1 MSYLKYIERTGYS
14 QELIS
19 AHTHLILVGSV
30 MMMIMGV
37 ALWFFPRAEKEDKKY
52 SPDLILATY
61 WVMTIG
67 TGARFIFQ
75 VIASIGQTATHFT
88 ELSPAHSVQSSGTM
102 KKCSSDNGSSVF
114 PLPVAIGSP
123 GGSIASTGHSTA
135 QAPQLMQ
142 FSSIYIIRIFL
153 PWPRGTDSRPD
164 GCAPTW
170 SKRTVSYQLPE
181 VQS

>member
-1 MSYLKYIERTGYS
+1 MFSTVRYFIKTSLAFLIIGILTGLYMSYLKYIERTGYS

-75 VIASIGQTATHFT
+75 VIASFHAT
-88 ELSPAHSVQSSGTM
+88 SWSGY
-102 KKCSSDNGSSVF
+102 G
-114 PLPVAIGSP
+114 VAISSALQVIGMILFFYSMWGRIRPVGSQYREAK
-123 GGSIASTGHSTA
+123 GEK
-135 QAPQLMQ
+135 
-142 FSSIYIIRIFL
+142 F
-153 PWPRGTDSRPD
+153 
-164 GCAPTW
+164 
-170 SKRTVSYQLPE
+170 
-181 VQS
+181 